1 MEYFIAIELKSGALR
16 TLLKNIE
23 YNNTKS
29 LNHDYTFI
37 RKIQYYLIIFFSFI
51 LYVSYKNIDF
61 IMNFKENTALIGKLG
76 KLVID
81 GELGWGSLS
90 SLAAIACWSW
100 SYFGP
105 RRYLSRQRTTVC
117 PVRRNTSTAS
127 WFE

>member
-29 LNHDYTFI
+29 LNHYTFI

-61 IMNFKENTALIGKLG
+61 IMRNLKKI
-76 KLVID
+76 
-81 GELGWGSLS
+81 
-90 SLAAIACWSW
+90 
-100 SYFGP
+100 P
-105 RRYLSRQRTTVC
+105 R
-117 PVRRNTSTAS
+117 
-127 WFE
+127 